1 MLNSSTTIFSV
12 LLLLLVVVADFSFS
26 PLSLF
31 SSLFLVF
38 SSPFSQIEVCSG
50 SITDGSTLT
59 AADAAAG
66 SAAASSAHGCGLARE
81 ASRSTVQVSP
91 PKRNK

>member
-12 LLLLLVVVADFSFS
+12 LLLLVVVVADFSFS

-31 SSLFLVF
+31 SSLLVF
-38 SSPFSQIEVCSG
+38 SSPFSQFEVCSG
-50 SITDGSTLT
+50 SITDGSAI
-59 AADAAAG
+59 AAVAVAAG
-66 SAAASSAHGCGLARE
+66 SAAASSAHGCRLARV
-81 ASRSTVQVSP
+81 ASRLTVQVSP